1 MTFGEFIK
9 SRRRE
14 MGLTLRA
21 FCEQNGY
28 DAGNHSKLE
37 TGAATAPTDDTRL
50 QELAIALGI
59 VRDTDAWREF
69 NSLANVSRGKIPT
82 ALLNDAEVVEKLP
95 VLLRT
100 LEGNPLASDKMDE
113 LVEFLRSRQ

>member
-9 SRRRE
+9 ARRRQ

-21 FCEQNGY
+21 FCERNGY

-37 TGAATAPTDDTRL
+37 TCAATAPTDDTRL

-59 VRDTDAWREF
+59 APDTDEWREF
-69 NSLANVSRGKIPT
+69 NSLAHVSRREIPA
-82 ALLNDAEVVEKLP
+82 ALLDDAEVAEKLP

-113 LVEFLRSRQ
+113 LIEFLRSRQ